1 MSVMNLLQ
9 KKCVPCE
16 GGAKPF
22 AISQI
27 NEYYSL
33 LDKGWEVIESRK
45 ISRLFKFKN
54 FMQAL
59 DFVNKIAQIAEEE
72 QHHPDIR
79 INYNKVR
86 IDLSTH
92 AIKGLSMN
100 DFIMAAK
107 IDALNQ

>member
-1 MSVMNLLQ
+1 MNLLQ

-16 GGAKPF
+16 GGTKPF
-22 AISQI
+22 TSSQI
-27 NEYYSL
+27 NEYKSL
-33 LDKGWEVIESRK
+33 LQGGWEVIDENK
-45 ISRLFKFKN
+45 ISRKFNFKN
-54 FMQAL
+54 FRQAL
-59 DFVNKIAQIAEEE
+59 DFVNKVADIAEEE

-86 IDLSTH
+86 IDLTTH

-107 IDALNQ
+107 IEVLNH